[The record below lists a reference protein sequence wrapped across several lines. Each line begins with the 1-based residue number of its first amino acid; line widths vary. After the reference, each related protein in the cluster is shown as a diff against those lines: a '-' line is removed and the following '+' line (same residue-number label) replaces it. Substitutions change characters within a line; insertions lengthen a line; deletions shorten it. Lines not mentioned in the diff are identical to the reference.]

1 MLRNLLRS
9 IVALSIVAAP
19 LSAQG
24 IKDVTVLGGY
34 WNGSAFAA
42 NGLNWNT
49 YNSGNWAVGIT
60 LQGSLANPLLN
71 GAGNVGTSSP
81 NLADGSYFLFMQGQN
96 QFHGYN
102 YPYFNSFLIS
112 LSDGA
117 VNRDMVYTFSAT
129 DQFDS
134 PGYTAVY
141 GSGFTADGVRTS
153 GIDRVGMGQNY
164 SPADGADFAIA
175 INTTTTP
182 EPASLVLLGTGLVG
196 IVMVRRRKRLD
207 A

>member
-1 MLRNLLRS
+1 MIRSLLRS
-9 IVALSIVAAP
+9 IVALSLVAAP

-24 IKDVTVLGGY
+24 IKDVTVLGGF
-34 WNGSAFAA
+34 WNGSSFAA

-60 LQGSLANPLLN
+60 QQGSFANPLLN
-71 GAGNVGTSSP
+71 GAGNVGTSTP
-81 NLADGSYFLFMQGQN
+81 NLADGSYYLFMQGQD

-102 YPYFNSFLIS
+102 FPNFNSFFIS
-112 LSDGA
+112 LSDGT
-117 VNRDMVYTFSAT
+117 VSRDMVFAFAAT

-134 PGYTAVY
+134 PGYTAVM
-141 GSGFTADGVRTS
+141 GSGFTADGLSTVR
-153 GIDRVGMGQNY
+153 IDRVGQGQNY
-164 SPADGADFAIA
+164 SPDGGSDFAIA
-175 INTTTTP
+175 VNTTATP

-196 IVMVRRRKRLD
+196 IVMVGRRKRRD

>member
-9 IVALSIVAAP
+9 IVALSLVAAP

-34 WNGSAFAA
+34 WNGSSFAA

-49 YNSGNWAVGIT
+49 YNGGNWAVGIT

-81 NLADGSYFLFMQGQN
+81 NLADGSYYLFMQGQN

-117 VNRDMVYTFSAT
+117 VNRDMVYTFSTT
-129 DQFDS
+129 DQFDA
-134 PGYTAVY
+134 PGYTAVS
-141 GSGFTADGVRTS
+141 GTGFTADGVSTS
-153 GIDRVGMGQNY
+153 GIDRVGMGQY
-164 SPADGADFAIA
+164 YAPADGSDFAIA